1 MSWYAECKR
10 RHWYCIL
17 EWDAISW
24 YSNYLYDQWYASLT
38 KEQKEKLKQY
48 KEQKKKKDQQ
58 ELNALFQRLGLMFAT
73 FANTPYIN
81 KYHGLYNSHGN
92 VNPEYFKN

>member
-24 YSNYLYDQWYASLT
+24 YSNYLYNQWYASLT

-48 KEQKKKKDQQ
+48 ENVKTFVADILNDIAKENESHTYD
-58 ELNALFQRLGLMFAT
+58 F
-73 FANTPYIN
+73 
-81 KYHGLYNSHGN
+81 NSITI
-92 VNPEYFKN
+92 FLSR